1 MSYLYDAMKE
11 ALGGKSFSSGTVS
24 KNWSPNEV
32 RAIVLMRDF
41 LLVAD
46 YLKYPKVIP
55 FNQKELYKD
64 LSNPNRRGNLNNL
77 LTDRQLSCLE
87 EIYVDEAFRQNF
99 QNVID
104 LEGYVQGLFNSR
116 ARLRYYGYVTGMNAN
131 QLITFYQMI
140 IQQGKMDCTLAKD
153 MGGFRY
159 VDTEN
164 TTWYKQ
170 YNLRDQ
176 YYDLDKPKGKL
187 HTYFAKCQQKVGED
201 IQGKEAQVKELS
213 EYTKILKMF
222 SCDVSLCSRISLLMK
237 YSKFLSGL
245 KLPMLKKLG
254 ESLSNELRNQMTYK
268 GLTKATL
275 VSAIKKTGI
284 PATPEAQKILTLYDN
299 CGVYDNSEGEVELS
313 NEGILRLGTRLS
325 SALLSSLKSV
335 RSNSDRAVWRLVAM
349 EFPIL
354 PECEFTKGLQ
364 QALSISVR
372 LVEMSSESIDS
383 LINFVY
389 RVGGLSEEDFKLA
402 NKFCV
407 PCRWVK

>member
-1 MSYLYDAMKE
+1 MSYLYDVMKE

-55 FNQKELYKD
+55 FNQEELYKD

-116 ARLRYYGYVTGMNAN
+116 SRLRYYGYVTGMTAN
-131 QLITFYQMI
+131 QLTAFYQTI

-176 YYDLDKPKGKL
+176 YYELDKPKGKL
-187 HTYFAKCQQKVGED
+187 HTYFAKCQQKVGEE
-201 IQGKEAQVKELS
+201 IRGKETQVKELS

-222 SCDVSLCSRISLLMK
+222 SCDVVLCPRISLLMK

-245 KLPMLKKLG
+245 ELPMLKKLG
-254 ESLSNELRNQMTYK
+254 ESLSSELRKKMVYK

-275 VSAIKKTGI
+275 VSAIRKLGT
-284 PATPEAQKILTLYDN
+284 PATPEAQKVLSLYDN
-299 CGVYDNSEGEVELS
+299 CGVYDSSEGEVELG
-313 NEGILRLGTRLS
+313 NEGILRLGFRLS
-325 SALLSSLKSV
+325 SALTSALKAA
-335 RSNSDRAVWRLVAM
+335 RTNEDRAIWRLISM
-349 EFPIL
+349 PISTL
-354 PECEFTKGLQ
+354 PDCDFAKELQ
-364 QALSISVR
+364 TFIKLNVNM
-372 LVEMSSESIDS
+372 VEMSLESINF
-383 LINFVY
+383 LITYVY
-389 RVGGLSEEDFKLA
+389 SIGGLSERDFLLS
-402 NKFCV
+402 NNGGNS
-407 PCRWVK
+407 